1 MGTERPLSFLQ
12 ARAQIL
18 QGVATL
24 APERVPLAE
33 GAGRVLA
40 EDLRADE
47 PQPRFDYS
55 AMDGYAVCAAD
66 LAANG
71 PWRLPVMKGE
81 SRAGASPEPLER
93 GAACRIFTGAPVPVG
108 ADTVVMQENVERRG
122 EEISLET
129 RPSPGQHIRL
139 AGEDLA
145 IGQIAL
151 ERATRLSAGAV
162 ALAAMLDRSELV
174 VTRRPR
180 VTILC
185 TGEELRA
192 PGSARGGAMIP
203 ESNAVALQAL
213 ARRAAAEVRVAPLAG
228 DDPEETFLAVQSALE
243 GADVVL
249 TVGGVSVG
257 DHDVVRPAL
266 ERASVTLDF
275 WRVAVKPGKP
285 LAVGRRGQ
293 AYVLGL
299 PGNPASALVTFVLF
313 GMPLLRALQGDARP
327 LATPLRASLAKGR
340 KRQADRLELVRAT
353 LRREG
358 DSTLATPHDN
368 QASGAVTSLALS
380 DGLAFIEPGQGLIE
394 AGTPVDFLRWDD
406 A

>member
-1 MGTERPLSFLQ
+1 MGTDRLLSFVQ
-12 ARAQIL
+12 ARGRIL
-18 QGVATL
+18 DGVVTL
-24 APERVPLAE
+24 ASERVPLAE

-40 EDLRADE
+40 EDLRAQE
-47 PQPRFDYS
+47 PMPRFDYS
-55 AMDGYAVCAAD
+55 AMDGYAVSAAD
-66 LAANG
+66 LPANG
-71 PWRLPVMKGE
+71 PWCLRVAGE
-81 SRAGASPEPLER
+81 SRAGQSPQPLER
-93 GAACRIFTGAPVPVG
+93 GAACRIFTGAPVPEG
-108 ADTVVMQENVERRG
+108 ADTVVMQENAERRG
-122 EEISLET
+122 DEVSLQT
-129 RPSPGQHIRL
+129 RPTPGQHIRR

-145 IGQIAL
+145 KGQIAL
-151 ERATRLSAGAV
+151 ARSTRLSAGAL

-174 VTRRPR
+174 VARRPR

-185 TGEELRA
+185 TGEELRT
-192 PGSARGGAMIP
+192 PGSTGPAATIP
-203 ESNAVALQAL
+203 ESNAVALRAL
-213 ARRAAAEVRVAPLAG
+213 ARRAAAEVRLAPLAG
-228 DDPEETFLAVQSALE
+228 DDPDVTFEAVERALE

-266 ERASVTLDF
+266 ERAGVTLDF

-293 AYVLGL
+293 AFVLGL

-327 LATPLRASLAKGR
+327 MAAPLRVALSKTR
-340 KRQADRLELVRAT
+340 KRQAERLELVRAT

-368 QASGAVTSLALS
+368 QAAGAATSLALS
-380 DGLAFIEPGQGLIE
+380 DGLAFVEPGQGVIE
-394 AGTPVDFLRWDD
+394 AGTLVDFVRWDD